1 MRCFRSIDMRV
12 HAVLALACLAVVL
25 LPATAAEPAAEPEY
39 KVRDLVTQWFADG
52 DGEDLAKVVGWEKP
66 LKKVVAL
73 EYKVLV
79 FEDGKEKA
87 VDPKTHIFKL
97 GDRIRVT
104 VEPFSD
110 SYIYI
115 FHIGASGA
123 EVFLLPPEDQE
134 PPLIEAEQMVTLPEE
149 GYFRVIEPT
158 GHEKLLV
165 VATENPIEDRDALAG
180 VLTKTPD
187 QYTPEEVRI
196 SEQLHA
202 TVEANLL
209 TVQEDEQA
217 QRDKIVKF
225 RGLLEDSDELADKV
239 RTRGVQQATVEV
251 PSRDGS
257 GGTVAM
263 YLSVADDGAKI
274 RSDLLVTIPLTSRR

>member
-1 MRCFRSIDMRV
+1 MRCFRSIQTRV
-12 HAVLALACLAVVL
+12 HYVLALSCLTVVL
-25 LPATAAEPAAEPEY
+25 SPAAAAEPKY

-52 DGEDLAKVVGWEKP
+52 DGQDLAQVVGWEKP
-66 LKKVVAL
+66 VKKVVAL
-73 EYKVLV
+73 EYKVLL
-79 FEDGKEKA
+79 FEDGRERA

-97 GDRIRVT
+97 GDRIRLT
-104 VEPFSD
+104 VQPFSD

-115 FHIGASGA
+115 FHIGASGT
-123 EVFLLPPEDQE
+123 EVFLLPPADEQ
-134 PPLIEAEQMVTLPEE
+134 PPLIEAGQTVALPKD

-165 VATENPIEDRDALAG
+165 VATEKPIEDRHALAG

-187 QYTPEEVRI
+187 QYTAEEVRI

-217 QRDKIVKF
+217 RRNRIVKF

-239 RTRGVQQATVEV
+239 RTRGVEQATIEV
-251 PSRDGS
+251 PSRDGAS
-257 GGTVAM
+257 GTVAM
-263 YLSVADDGAKI
+263 YLSVSDDAAGI
-274 RSDLLVTIPLTSRR
+274 RSDLLVTIPLTSRK